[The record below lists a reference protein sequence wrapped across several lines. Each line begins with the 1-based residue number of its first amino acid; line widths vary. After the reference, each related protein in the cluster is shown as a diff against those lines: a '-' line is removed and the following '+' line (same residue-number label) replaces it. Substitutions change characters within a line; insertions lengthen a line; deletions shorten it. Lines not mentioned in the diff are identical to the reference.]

1 VKYAYIMIFL
11 LLLGG
16 VFAIEQ
22 KVNTSDVEIEY
33 EKQQLE
39 EQIIPVKEL
48 EYGEEE
54 RHGLPPEFQ
63 GNYFHSDI
71 SESSSIEEGSSLI
84 GSSEIKDQYSAR
96 FDQLKEEAFQDMTN
110 LVEVAMM
117 DYVMKKQDDD
127 SISLI
132 YFYRTYYPKFKIL
145 EERVD
150 AAFQEKY
157 TQLETDLQKH
167 GFSPEKA
174 VPFKKE
180 YEETKQNQLKEF
192 MKLIT
197 N

>member
-1 VKYAYIMIFL
+1 MKYGYIMIFL

-22 KVNTSDVEIEY
+22 KVNKSDIEIEY

-39 EQIIPVKEL
+39 EPLIPVQEL

-63 GNYFHSDI
+63 GNYYNSDM
-71 SESSSIEEGSSLI
+71 SDRSYIEEGSSLI
-84 GSSEIKDQYSAR
+84 GSSEIKEQYTAR

-117 DYVMKKQDDD
+117 DYVSKKENDD

-132 YFYRTYYPKFKIL
+132 YFYRTYYPKLKKL
-145 EERVD
+145 EDRVD
-150 AAFQEKY
+150 AAFQEEY
-157 TQLETDLQKH
+157 AQLETDLQKH
-167 GFSPEKA
+167 GFSPKKA

>member
-1 VKYAYIMIFL
+1 MKFAYIMIFL

-22 KVNTSDVEIEY
+22 KVNKSDVEIEF
-33 EKQQLE
+33 EKQQLDE
-39 EQIIPVKEL
+39 LIIPVQEID
-48 EYGEEE
+48 YSEEE

-63 GNYFHSDI
+63 ADYYNSHKYDSI
-71 SESSSIEEGSSLI
+71 SIEDGSSLI
-84 GSSEIKDQYSAR
+84 GSSEIKEQYSAR
-96 FDQLKEEAFQDMTN
+96 FDQLKEEAFQEMTN

-117 DYVMKKQDDD
+117 DYVSKKQNDE
-127 SISLI
+127 SISLL
-132 YFYRTYYPKFKIL
+132 YFYRTYYPKLKEL
-145 EERVD
+145 EESVD
-150 AAFQEKY
+150 TAFQEKY
-157 TQLETDLQKH
+157 TQLEQELENH
-167 GFSPEKA
+167 GFSSEKA